1 MASSSS
7 TNQEILEYQHEREW
21 STAPSKLYDVF
32 ISHRGPDVKETLAKQ
47 LYEFLGDRGF
57 LAFLDRRE
65 LDVGDSIT
73 PAIYSAISSSV
84 VQIAIFS
91 TGYAHSSWCLDEL
104 VLMLR
109 QLDRKGSLF
118 IPIFYDVRPSDLRY
132 TEKGTYAA
140 AFSEYEGKC
149 RNLHKLNGW
158 KKALESASNVVGFE
172 LCSSQEY
179 VYYEMKRRIP
189 LHVASYPVRLGELVR
204 DFERIFDKPAK
215 KRVKIV
221 GIFGLG
227 GSGKTTLAKAI
238 FNTKFSD
245 YNASCFLYDVRESHV
260 KRELQVLQ
268 TRLLK
273 DLFHK
278 EKKIQHIDEGRQLL
292 KDSLTRAG
300 SDKRFLIILD
310 DIDHEEQ
317 LRALLFQDLLGP
329 GSLVIVTT
337 RDKGVLISAEISNCY
352 QMRTMDSDRA
362 KELFRSHAFGGKN
375 PTFPCEQLVERF
387 VKFCGGLPLSLK
399 VLGTHVRGRDENY
412 WNLELEKARDIQPTD
427 VMQCLKISFDSLE
440 SEEKQIFMD
449 IACFFNGRRKDKAVE
464 IWNASQWTTAEHAV
478 QRLLDKCL
486 VEVEHL
492 EFTKHNR
499 LRGLARHPEF
509 RMHDHVRE
517 LGRKMAEKE
526 VLPRFWRPEKLK
538 AMQERGFRKILE
550 ETNGRS
556 YNKLWDSSLKSTIEY
571 FIGTSDCY
579 AGTST
584 GLLWLGVSML
594 RGSTIPSWFPV
605 RQLWDLRASDVD
617 KLWSISLSQIDT
629 EDSFQLRRLYLRECR
644 GLQNLPDLLKTLHH
658 LEELDVYTS
667 FESGTEGTALSKS
680 LVKLSNLR
688 ILRFLDVPINGELI
702 LSKST
707 DSIFESSS
715 NSCMNNLREMFITEV
730 GFSKLAIS
738 GEICPSLKHVEIGN
752 NNKLIEVDLKLSKT
766 LEKLMLLY
774 YNNLKTVSGLFSLT
788 RLQILDITGPDELE
802 SLEGAQE
809 LEGLKS
815 LKIQASQYAG
825 GLNFISG
832 MKRLPSD
839 YIIIEGNAVYAAV
852 SRLNANLFSDVIGC
866 QAIAEIQSSRD
877 YCHRLKEI
885 QTSLYALSIYQ
896 QVLLTFWK
904 IIHILR

>member
-172 LCSSQEY
+172 LCSSQDDLCKEI
-179 VYYEMKRRIP
+179 V
-189 LHVASYPVRLGELVR
+189 

-375 PTFPCEQLVERF
+375 PTFPCEQLVE
-387 VKFCGGLPLSLK
+387 
-399 VLGTHVRGRDENY
+399 
-412 WNLELEKARDIQPTD
+412 
-427 VMQCLKISFDSLE
+427 
-440 SEEKQIFMD
+440 
-449 IACFFNGRRKDKAVE
+449 RRKDKAVE